1 MSKNWGLSPSTD
13 RTGLRLGRQLNNL
26 TNQGCG
32 GPKVMNMLKP
42 RRRELFIEALIR
54 VAGFSAILFVVL
66 IFIFL
71 VKEGAPALWETS
83 LANLF
88 GQRWYPNER
97 LFGTT
102 PLILGSLLVTG
113 GAVVIALPLGLATAV
128 FIRELAPNWLREILK
143 PLIEVLAGIPSVVL
157 GFLGMVAVAPLVRET
172 LNVPT
177 GLTAFTGSLMLAYM
191 ALPTIIS
198 VAEDAIDAVP
208 STYRDGALALGATH
222 WQTIWRVVLPAARSG
237 VIIAVMLGI
246 GRAIGETMAVMMVT
260 GNAARIPR
268 EWNALFL
275 PVRTMTATIAA
286 EMGEVAQGSTHYHV
300 LFTVG
305 ILLFLVT
312 FLINAVAST
321 VIIKGGP
328 RRGGRLMG

>member
-1 MSKNWGLSPSTD
+1 MN
-13 RTGLRLGRQLNNL
+13 RLNVRW
-26 TNQGCG
+26 
-32 GPKVMNMLKP
+32 
-42 RRRELFIEALIR
+42 REFVIETLIR
-54 VAGFSAILFVVL
+54 LSGFSAILFVVL
-66 IFIFL
+66 VFL
-71 VKEGAPALWETS
+71 FLLKEGAPTFWQIS
-83 LANLF
+83 PGNLF
-88 GQRWYPNER
+88 GQRWYPNEG
-97 LFGTT
+97 LFGTW
-102 PLILGSLLVTG
+102 PLILGSLLVTA

-128 FIRELAPNWLREILK
+128 FIRELAPDWLREILK

-157 GFLGMVAVAPLVRET
+157 GFLGMVAVAPLVRQV

-177 GLTAFTGSLMLAYM
+177 GLTAFTGALMLAYM
-191 ALPTIIS
+191 SLPTIIS

-208 STYRDGALALGATH
+208 KSYRDGALALGATH

-260 GNAARIPR
+260 GNAARVPH

-300 LFTVG
+300 LFAVG
-305 ILLFLVT
+305 ILLFVVT
-312 FLINAVAST
+312 FLINAATSV
-321 VIIKGGP
+321 VIIRSGE

>member
-1 MSKNWGLSPSTD
+1 
-13 RTGLRLGRQLNNL
+13 
-26 TNQGCG
+26 
-32 GPKVMNMLKP
+32 
-42 RRRELFIEALIR
+42 LIR
-54 VAGFSAILFVVL
+54 AAGFSAILFVAL
-66 IFIFL
+66 IFLFL
-71 VKEGAPALWETS
+71 LKEGAPAFWESS
-83 LANLF
+83 LGNLF
-88 GQRWYPNER
+88 GQRWYPNED
-97 LFGTT
+97 LFGTW
-102 PLILGSLLVTG
+102 PLILGSLLVTV
-113 GAVVIALPLGLATAV
+113 GAVIIALPLGLATAV
-128 FIRELAPNWLREILK
+128 FVRELAPNWLREILK

-208 STYRDGALALGATH
+208 KSYRDGALALGATH

-260 GNAARIPR
+260 GNAARIPH
-268 EWNALFL
+268 EWYALFL

-300 LFTVG
+300 LFAVG
-305 ILLFLVT
+305 ILLFVVT
-312 FLINAVAST
+312 FIINAIASA
-321 VIIKGGP
+321 VVIKGGP